1 MSGQKTKPT
10 SVDARTYLKSVVPER
25 RRLDGLELLDLMQKV
40 TGQEP
45 VMWGPSIIGFGRYRY
60 TYKSGH
66 SGEWMMTG
74 FAPRKQNLVVYVM
87 PGFKAHDGLLQ
98 RLGKHKTGRS
108 CLYIN
113 KLADV
118 DMTVLERLIAAGYA
132 HMKKTYGVAPGVSK

>member
-10 SVDARTYLKSVVPER
+10 NDDVRAYLKSVVPER

-66 SGEWMMTG
+66 SGGWMMTG

-132 HMKKTYGVAPGVSK
+132 HMKETYGEAPGVSK